1 MIKNN
6 AHFQRLHFSKKQVRS
21 IGTKLLIVTIMLLLL
36 QYGIIAYKDWRS
48 ITQFSEN
55 QIKATADLKY
65 SAFYNELNSYSL
77 VGRILLDDIARDQNI
92 VQAFASRDRA
102 KLLEL
107 TQPIFTDIKQKYR
120 AQQFHFHTPSA
131 VSFLRVQNP
140 AKFGDDL
147 SSFRATIVAA
157 QTQKKEIYGLEV
169 GVNDLGFRVVRPL
182 FDTARRMLGTVEY
195 GGAVNTAF
203 IDQFVLTTTPEVLK
217 DGLKVTVIAR
227 TLDNTYQLIGSNFE
241 SKVDSDAAQ
250 ITETLPDDGMIRTEK
265 NDAFAYYPLK
275 DFSGQRI
282 GYAKFCFSIEHT
294 LTRRTD
300 FFLKTAIILIV
311 ILCLFVVTITGFTR
325 KFIIKPV
332 KKVIHALMSIAEG
345 DLTVHLSVEGNDE
358 IAELSQYFEQTI
370 ERIGSVIEAV
380 SHNTGTMQTVGKKL
394 AGNMTETE
402 MAAQEIEKSVAL
414 VQNQTVDQSAS
425 VTETAATIEEVI
437 KRLKQLDQSIERQA
451 ESVAQSSAAIEEM
464 VANIAA
470 VSDRLGKNNTVIK
483 TVYDQTKNGKHRVR
497 YANEVV
503 GQIAEKTEALLEA
516 SQVIQNIAS
525 QTNLLAMNAAIEAAH
540 AGETGKG
547 FAVVADEIR
556 KLAEESNTQGKQI
569 GAVIKDA
576 IQTIG
581 NLTTA
586 GAGAEK
592 SFVEVYESVNQI
604 SQQEEQ
610 IVTAMA
616 EQENTSRQVLA
627 AIRNI
632 NEVTGGVRDASAEM
646 LRGGEQVAQEMQRL
660 NQITLSISEHMH
672 GMVTASERIG
682 DAVQAVNGIAQE
694 NTVSIE
700 NLAAEVRKFK
710 I

>member
-1 MIKNN
+1 
-6 AHFQRLHFSKKQVRS
+6 
-21 IGTKLLIVTIMLLLL
+21 
-36 QYGIIAYKDWRS
+36 
-48 ITQFSEN
+48 
-55 QIKATADLKY
+55 
-65 SAFYNELNSYSL
+65 
-77 VGRILLDDIARDQNI
+77 
-92 VQAFASRDRA
+92 
-102 KLLEL
+102 
-107 TQPIFTDIKQKYR
+107 
-120 AQQFHFHTPSA
+120 
-131 VSFLRVQNP
+131 
-140 AKFGDDL
+140 
-147 SSFRATIVAA
+147 
-157 QTQKKEIYGLEV
+157 
-169 GVNDLGFRVVRPL
+169 
-182 FDTARRMLGTVEY
+182 MLGTVEY

-217 DGLKVTVIAR
+217 DGLKVAVIAR

-394 AGNMTETE
+394 AGNMAETE

-464 VANIAA
+464 VANIGA

-569 GAVIKDA
+569 GTVIKDA
-576 IQTIG
+576 IQIIS

-616 EQENTSRQVLA
+616 EQENTSREVLA

-672 GMVTASERIG
+672 GMVAASERIG
-682 DAVQAVNGIAQE
+682 DAVQAVNGIAHE

>member
-140 AKFGDDL
+140 AKFGDNL
-147 SSFRATIVAA
+147 SSFRATSVAA

-203 IDQFVLTTTPEVLK
+203 IDQFILTTTPEVLK
-217 DGLKVTVIAR
+217 NGLKVTVVAR

-241 SKVDSDAAQ
+241 SKIDSVDAQ
-250 ITETLPDDGMIRTEK
+250 VTETLPDDGMIRTEQNK
-265 NDAFAYYPLK
+265 AFAYYPIT

-282 GYAKFCFSIEHT
+282 GYVKFCFSIEHT

-325 KFIIKPV
+325 RFIIKPV

-380 SHNTGTMQTVGKKL
+380 SHNAGTMQTVGKKL

-451 ESVAQSSAAIEEM
+451 ESVAHSSAAIEEM

-556 KLAEESNTQGKQI
+556 KLAEDSAAQGKTITATLKTLTVEIEGLSTSSKVAGEKFATIFTLSDQVKNMSTRLTESMREQEDGSREVLEAIKNISEVTVEVEAGSGDMLKGGEGVAHEMKKLDGLTNTIAASMKEMAAAAVQI
-569 GAVIKDA
+569 NNA
-576 IQTIG
+576 IQ
-581 NLTTA
+581 
-586 GAGAEK
+586 
-592 SFVEVYESVNQI
+592 
-604 SQQEEQ
+604 
-610 IVTAMA
+610 
-616 EQENTSRQVLA
+616 
-627 AIRNI
+627 
-632 NEVTGGVRDASAEM
+632 GVKE
-646 LRGGEQVAQEMQRL
+646 
-660 NQITLSISEHMH
+660 ITNKNK
-672 GMVTASERIG
+672 R
-682 DAVQAVNGIAQE
+682 
-694 NTVSIE
+694 SIE
-700 NLAAEVRKFK
+700 NLAQEVSKFK

>member
-1 MIKNN
+1 MHQNSLN
-6 AHFQRLHFSKKQVRS
+6 SQPPHFDKKHVSS
-21 IGTKLLIVTIMLLLL
+21 IGTKLLIVTIILLLL

-48 ITQFSEN
+48 IKRFSEN
-55 QIKATADLKY
+55 QIKTTADLKY
-65 SAFYNELNSYSL
+65 SAFYNELNSYTL
-77 VGRILLDDIARDQNI
+77 IGRLILDNVARDSNI
-92 VQAFASRDRA
+92 IQAFASRDRER
-102 KLLEL
+102 LLEL
-107 TQPIFTDIKQKYR
+107 TQPIFNDIKQKYR
-120 AQQFHFHTPSA
+120 AQQFHFHTLPA
-131 VSFLRVQNP
+131 ISFLRVQNP
-140 AKFGDDL
+140 SKFGDDL

-157 QTQKKEIYGLEV
+157 QTQKKEIYGLEI

-182 FDTARRMLGTVEY
+182 FNTAGQLLGTVEY
-195 GGAVNTAF
+195 GGAVNTEF
-203 IDQFVLTTTPEVLK
+203 IEQFVKNTTQEVLK
-217 DGLKVTVIAR
+217 GGLKVTVVAR

-241 SKVDSDAAQ
+241 NKSDTDAAQ
-250 ITETLPDDGMIRTEK
+250 IMEALPDDGMFRIQNT
-265 NDAFAYYPLK
+265 DAFAYYPLK
-275 DFSGQRI
+275 DFSGEKI
-282 GYAKFCFSIEHT
+282 GYVKFCFSIKSI
-294 LTRRTD
+294 LKSRTD
-300 FFLKTAIILIV
+300 FFLKTAVILIIILI
-311 ILCLFVVTITGFTR
+311 LFVLTITSFTQ

-332 KKVIHALMSIAEG
+332 QKVIHALMSIAEG
-345 DLTVHLSVEGNDE
+345 DLTVHLSVSGNDE
-358 IAELSQYFEQTI
+358 IAELSRYFEQTI

-380 SHNTGTMQTVGKKL
+380 SQNTGTMQAVGKKL
-394 AGNMTETE
+394 AGNMAETET
-402 MAAQEIEKSVAL
+402 AANEIEKSVAV

-425 VTETAATIEEVI
+425 VTETAATIEQVI
-437 KRLKQLDQSIERQA
+437 KRLKQLDQSIEAQA

-464 VANIAA
+464 VANIGA
-470 VSDRLGKNNTVIK
+470 VSDRLGKNNAVIK
-483 TVYDQTKNGKHRVR
+483 TVYDQTKNGKERVN

-503 GQIAEKTEALLEA
+503 AQIAEKTEALLEA

-540 AGETGKG
+540 AGESGKG

-569 GAVIKDA
+569 GAVIKDS
-576 IQTIG
+576 IQIIG
-581 NLTTA
+581 TLTTA
-586 GAGAEK
+586 GAGAAK

-610 IVTAMA
+610 IVSAMS
-616 EQENTSRQVLA
+616 EQESTSREVLA

-660 NQITLSISEHMH
+660 SQITISISEHMR
-672 GMVTASERIG
+672 GMVTVSERIG
-682 DAVQAVNGIAQE
+682 DTVQAVNGITQE

>member
-1 MIKNN
+1 MHQNSLN
-6 AHFQRLHFSKKQVRS
+6 SQPPHFDKKHVSS
-21 IGTKLLIVTIMLLLL
+21 IGTKLLIVTIILLLL

-77 VGRILLDDIARDQNI
+77 VGRILLDNIARDHDI

-140 AKFGDDL
+140 TKFGDNL

-217 DGLKVTVIAR
+217 DGLKVTVVAR

-300 FFLKTAIILIV
+300 FFLKNSDYSHCNPLPFCSNNYRIYPAIHYKAGQKSYP
-311 ILCLFVVTITGFTR
+311 CA
-325 KFIIKPV
+325 
-332 KKVIHALMSIAEG
+332 H
-345 DLTVHLSVEGNDE
+345 VHSGRRFNCP
-358 IAELSQYFEQTI
+358 
-370 ERIGSVIEAV
+370 
-380 SHNTGTMQTVGKKL
+380 
-394 AGNMTETE
+394 
-402 MAAQEIEKSVAL
+402 
-414 VQNQTVDQSAS
+414 
-425 VTETAATIEEVI
+425 
-437 KRLKQLDQSIERQA
+437 
-451 ESVAQSSAAIEEM
+451 
-464 VANIAA
+464 
-470 VSDRLGKNNTVIK
+470 
-483 TVYDQTKNGKHRVR
+483 
-497 YANEVV
+497 
-503 GQIAEKTEALLEA
+503 
-516 SQVIQNIAS
+516 
-525 QTNLLAMNAAIEAAH
+525 
-540 AGETGKG
+540 
-547 FAVVADEIR
+547 
-556 KLAEESNTQGKQI
+556 
-569 GAVIKDA
+569 
-576 IQTIG
+576 
-581 NLTTA
+581 
-586 GAGAEK
+586 
-592 SFVEVYESVNQI
+592 SF
-604 SQQEEQ
+604 
-610 IVTAMA
+610 
-616 EQENTSRQVLA
+616 
-627 AIRNI
+627 
-632 NEVTGGVRDASAEM
+632 G
-646 LRGGEQVAQEMQRL
+646 
-660 NQITLSISEHMH
+660 
-672 GMVTASERIG
+672 
-682 DAVQAVNGIAQE
+682 
-694 NTVSIE
+694 
-700 NLAAEVRKFK
+700 
-710 I
+710 

>member
-1 MIKNN
+1 MIQNGV
-6 AHFQRLHFSKKQVRS
+6 HSQPLHFNKKHVRS
-21 IGTKLLIVTIMLLLL
+21 IGTKLIIVTIMLLLL

-48 ITQFSEN
+48 ITRFSEN
-55 QIKATADLKY
+55 QIKTTADLKY
-65 SAFYNELNSYSL
+65 SAFYNELNSYAL
-77 VGRILLDDIARDQNI
+77 VGRILLDNIAWDQDI
-92 VQAFASRDRA
+92 VQAFALRDRA

-157 QTQKKEIYGLEV
+157 QTKKEEIYGLEV
-169 GVNDLGFRVVRPL
+169 GVNNLGFRVVRPL
-182 FDTARRMLGTVEY
+182 FDTAGKMLGTVEY

-241 SKVDSDAAQ
+241 SEADPDAAQ

-265 NDAFAYYPLK
+265 TNAFAYYPIT

-282 GYAKFCFSIEHT
+282 GYVKFCFSIENT

-300 FFLKTAIILIV
+300 FFLKTAAILIV

-370 ERIGSVIEAV
+370 ERIGSVIKGV
-380 SHNTGTMQTVGKKL
+380 SHNADAMQTVGKKL
-394 AGNMTETE
+394 AGNMAETE
-402 MAAQEIEKSVAL
+402 AATHEIEKSVAL

-437 KRLKQLDQSIERQA
+437 KKLKQLDQSIEGQA
-451 ESVAQSSAAIEEM
+451 ESVAQSSAAVEEM

-483 TVYDQTKNGKHRVR
+483 MVYDQTKNGKHRAR
-497 YANEVV
+497 SANEVV
-503 GQIAEKTEALLEA
+503 SQISEKTEALLEA
-516 SQVIQNIAS
+516 SQIIQNIAS

-556 KLAEESNTQGKQI
+556 KLAEESNMQGQQI

-576 IQTIG
+576 IQIID

-604 SQQEEQ
+604 SQQEEL
-610 IVTAMA
+610 IVNAMA
-616 EQENTSRQVLA
+616 EQENTSREVLS
-627 AIRNI
+627 AIRII

-660 NQITLSISEHMH
+660 NQITLSISEHMR
-672 GMVTASERIG
+672 GMVTASEQIG
-682 DAVQAVNGIAQE
+682 DAVQAINGITQE